1 MYGVTQLEQIHKL
14 QNKQAQKRPPMEAHG
29 MFTARQDAS
38 VSRCTVHELNAAV
51 HATGRNSFSNE
62 HSGLT
67 HLLFTVHLIALSF
80 FEIAQM
86 KYRKNNPEKKV

>member
-1 MYGVTQLEQIHKL
+1 
-14 QNKQAQKRPPMEAHG
+14 MEAHG

-67 HLLFTVHLIALSF
+67 HLLFTVHVIALSF

-86 KYRKNNPEKKV
+86 KYQKNNPEKKVWIRDVQLFYTEFCLSSGNTD

>member
-1 MYGVTQLEQIHKL
+1 M
-14 QNKQAQKRPPMEAHG
+14 PPKEAHG
-29 MFTARQDAS
+29 TFTATQDAS

-51 HATGRNSFSNE
+51 HDTGRNSFSNE

-67 HLLFTVHLIALSF
+67 HLPFIARVIALSF

-86 KYRKNNPEKKV
+86 KYQKNNPEKRSLNKRCTAFL